1 MMLTELK
8 PGDNAKIIAIDAGH
22 HYWHHKHHQHYHF
35 HQHHFRQ
42 KLSLRGITEVS
53 IVRVISNI
61 GPVTVE
67 VDRNVVSIGR
77 GMAHKI
83 RVMKV

>member
-1 MMLTELK
+1 MMLTQLRT
-8 PGDNAKIIAIDAGH
+8 GDIAKIIAIDAEH
-22 HYWHHKHHQHYHF
+22 HHWHHKHHHF
-35 HQHHFRQ
+35 HQDHFRH
-42 KLSLRGITEVS
+42 KLSLRGITEGS

-77 GMAHKI
+77 GMADRI
-83 RVMKV
+83 MVMRV